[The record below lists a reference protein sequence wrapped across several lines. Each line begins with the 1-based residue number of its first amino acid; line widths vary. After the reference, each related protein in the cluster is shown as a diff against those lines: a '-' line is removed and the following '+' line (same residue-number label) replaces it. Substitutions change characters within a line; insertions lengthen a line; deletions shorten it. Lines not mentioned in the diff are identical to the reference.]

1 MKKFL
6 SILLAL
12 MLVMTSAVWAAPT
25 IQTVETAQEVIEVL
39 EASQEKAKLSST
51 TPAPKS
57 LKPGLNMV
65 TGTTELLDAEGENAS
80 FSDITD
86 VFQIVSGNASTG
98 AVVLNPNKNGN
109 SSNHT
114 YAFSANLYTE
124 GSDYF
129 YPRLHMDFN
138 PDIPRREIY
147 MTCKVA
153 KVNNGSYTTVDQ
165 SWLISDGDILKSFST
180 VPNGNW
186 VYITEQHELGGSG
199 KDYDN
204 TATING
210 ITIQVSSSKANTTP
224 TTILVDDI
232 GIFPAYKITY
242 MNSTGDKV
250 LYSEYVLFD
259 DNGNILET
267 LDVTSKV
274 IDNKFYES
282 WSDSVGGT
290 AIDSYALENEDVVL
304 YALSDGAEVEFTGVS
319 AGKTEL
325 SNIGDETELTADFVG
340 NINVNTDLKWSVTG
354 DAIELSST
362 TGGKITATAVGFGE
376 STVSVTYGETITKS
390 IVIKVADAF
399 DMTSTSTY
407 VTGDSEAVLSL
418 ASKNDY
424 ALDNNIDWTLTDED
438 GVAELTINNDGTATV
453 KSSQNGSGVVYVTAT
468 LKSNKEKTKTI
479 ELYVTSE
486 NDASTTV
493 VKGTASASEITTDAG
508 VLTIA
513 AKSYSK
519 VSPASFDVTY
529 SINDTSLAKLSNNSD
544 GSITV
549 EAIKNGTLI
558 VTVTSVY
565 DPTATAT
572 FAIEISEQ
580 REKFLK
586 YDFRYIALGNSYLDH
601 GASEGWPWADP
612 ENGSRGMAASRAD
625 LDYFNRT
632 KWYLTHN
639 ENYVATITAE
649 KVGGPAW
656 ESSLTTD
663 LVKDILDDAT
673 LSDSEKEER
682 IIARATA
689 TAKTGGSNF
698 IATIQNKFKTFKPN
712 ILTIQLAEN
721 VRCMNQTA
729 LEAAYDVLYGAIA
742 ESVPDDCIVV
752 VISHYVASDVRTIV
766 PMKMAKKYGFLVND
780 MTFIEGYSATSKY
793 NNPYLAYSQYPDS
806 PRIEAIGGHPS
817 DIGMDAIGKGNAEQI
832 NSVLSSKIAS
842 EYIYLPKELTI
853 NGPDAITA
861 ENGTDYYTTSANPAD
876 AETDVI
882 WSVDDENIAYIT
894 DAGILTAVN
903 NGTVEITATSAYDN
917 SVIAT
922 KTVTITGQTPCYT
935 LSYEAGAEDD
945 SIAGIPES
953 FAYAKGEMVLSTDV
967 PTRNG
972 YKFAGW
978 SLTKDGLP
986 VATATITANTAVYA
1000 TWEYAYE
1007 WSFDTDGNY
1016 ESIGHAGMFNSSVK
1030 DGLFTG
1036 MPYEGTCSIYFN
1048 TLLLDSSLYN
1058 DIKVKILV
1066 SSSEANQKL
1075 NVIIKTTDGNI
1086 KYSADILDAQM
1097 HEYTFNLAD
1106 ATGTIT
1112 GFEIVPSVMN
1122 ATVSVDE
1129 IEFVRVPG
1137 ADYLNVNQAN
1147 TIIDANDTVYLIGN
1161 LNIAEGASVILKNGV
1176 FDIDEITGATDKI
1189 TLEDANLITATNFE
1203 GYALINLA
1211 ERASTGNTRYVQIN
1225 GLTYEINERD
1235 NKLGLIC
1242 DKETIVT
1249 VTEKNDKTFI
1259 SAAYYC
1265 INDGVATEI
1274 NSFANGFYTMSG
1286 AQMRVD
1292 EPTGIRFRAGITHT
1306 ARDAADEYKVV
1317 EYGFIVAREDQLK
1330 ETGSQLN
1337 FDFSNIVSGA
1347 AYLKNDSDVITKDY
1361 VFENLDDTIVFTGLL
1376 TNIAKQY
1383 YTSVLSARPYMK
1395 IKTKNDVHIVYGD
1408 VISRSIF
1415 DVAYAVLKDDN
1426 NGLSEEELKVVQSI
1440 VDSSL
1445 PDDESFIDIE
1455 DILKDLT
1462 GEVSVLNNKSA
1473 IFFGDSVAY
1482 GYSTGGNGFGYYA
1495 DLLVDFGTFKN
1506 AARNSATLNTVT
1518 LPDNTVIGQIENN
1531 KITQY
1536 DYVILQGGYGDL
1548 RDVPALGTLT
1558 DGYDV
1563 SQLDTSTFAGAAE
1576 YTLYLATK
1584 YWGTS
1589 KIGFVISYDAPNSA
1603 SGIRSDYEKTKQYWD
1618 MLKAACEKWNVEYLD
1633 LFEGSAVVNGE
1644 EVTYSELFDVHG
1656 YTYIADDKIHPTA
1669 KGYERIVPFI
1679 VDWMETLSTY
1689 ERDFTVVE

>member
-1 MKKFL
+1 MKKIP
-6 SILLAL
+6 SIFLAL
-12 MLVMTSAVWAAPT
+12 ILVFTSTVWAAPT
-25 IQTVETAQEVIEVL
+25 MQTVETAQEVVEVA

-51 TPAPKS
+51 TPAQKS
-57 LKPGLNMV
+57 IKPGLNMV

-80 FSDITD
+80 FSDISD

-109 SSNHT
+109 SSNHA

-129 YPRLHMDFN
+129 YPRLNLDIN
-138 PDIPRREIY
+138 PNIPKREIY
-147 MTCKVA
+147 VTFKVA
-153 KVNNGSYTTVDQ
+153 KVNKGSYTTVDQ
-165 SWLISDGDILKSFST
+165 SWLICDDAIIKSFSV
-180 VPNGNW
+180 VPNADW
-186 VYITEQHELGGSG
+186 VSIAEQHELGDAG
-199 KDYDN
+199 KSYD
-204 TATING
+204 TPTTINY
-210 ITIQVSSSKANTTP
+210 ITIQTSSSKANPTP

-242 MNSTGDKV
+242 MNSTGETE

-267 LDVTSKV
+267 LDVASKV

-290 AIDSYALENEDVVL
+290 AIDTYALENEDVVL
-304 YALSDGAEVEFTGVS
+304 YALNDGVEVEFTGVS

-325 SNIGDETELTADFVG
+325 SNIGEETELTADFVG
-340 NINVNTDLKWSVTG
+340 DINVNTDLKWSVTG
-354 DAIELSST
+354 NAIKLSST
-362 TGGKITATAVGFGE
+362 TGGKVTATAVDFGE
-376 STVSVTYGETITKS
+376 STVSVTYGETITKY
-390 IVIKVADAF
+390 IDIKVVDAF
-399 DMTSTSTY
+399 DITSTSTY

-418 ASKNDY
+418 TSKNDY
-424 ALDNNIDWTLTDED
+424 SLYDNIDWTLTDEES
-438 GVAELTINNDGTATV
+438 VAELTVNNDGTATV

-493 VKGTASASEITTDAG
+493 VKGTASATEITTDAG
-508 VLTIA
+508 TLTIA

-519 VSPASFDVTY
+519 VSSASYEVTY

-549 EAIKNGTLI
+549 EAIKNGTLV
-558 VTVTSVY
+558 VTATSVY
-565 DPTATAT
+565 DPVATAT
-572 FAIEISEQ
+572 FGIEISEQ

-612 ENGSRGMAASRAD
+612 ENGSRGMAASRAE

-632 KWYLTHN
+632 KYYLTHN
-639 ENYVATITAE
+639 ENYVATINAE

-663 LVKDILDDAT
+663 LVKDILDDTT
-673 LSDSEKEER
+673 LSDAEKEER

-721 VRCMNQTA
+721 VRCMNETA

-752 VISHYVASDVRTIV
+752 VITHYVASDVRTKV
-766 PMKMAKKYGFLVND
+766 PMKMAEKHGFLIND
-780 MTFIEGYSATSKY
+780 MTFVEGYSTPSKY

-817 DIGMDAIGKGNAEQI
+817 DTGMDAIGKGNAEQI

-853 NGPDAITA
+853 NGPDAITT
-861 ENGTDYYTTSANPAD
+861 ENGIDYYTTSANPVD

-882 WSVDDENIAYIT
+882 WSVDNENIAYIT

-935 LSYEAGAEDD
+935 LNYEAGAEDE

-953 FAYAKGEMVLSTDV
+953 FAYAKGETVLSTDI

-986 VATATITANTAVYA
+986 VATATITANTTVYA

-1058 DIKVKILV
+1058 DFKVKILV
-1066 SSSEANQKL
+1066 SSSEAKQKL
-1075 NVIIKTTDGNI
+1075 NVTIKTTGGDI
-1086 KYSADILDAQM
+1086 KYIADILDAEM
-1097 HEYTFNLAD
+1097 HEYSFNLSD
-1106 ATGTIT
+1106 VSGTIT

-1147 TIIDANDTVYLIGN
+1147 TVIDANDTVYLIGN
-1161 LNIAEGASVILKNGV
+1161 LNIAEGASVVLKNGV

-1189 TLEDANLITATNFE
+1189 TLEDANLITATDFE

-1211 ERASTGNTRYVQIN
+1211 ERASTGNTRYVQAN
-1225 GLTYEINERD
+1225 GLTYEVNERG
-1235 NKLGLIC
+1235 NKLGLIF

-1249 VTEKNDKTFI
+1249 VTENNANNFV
-1259 SAAYYC
+1259 SSAYYI

-1274 NSFANGFYTMSG
+1274 SVFENALTAKPG
-1286 AQMRVD
+1286 AQIRTD
-1292 EPTGIRFRAGITHT
+1292 ETSGIRFRAGITHT
-1306 ARDAADEYKVV
+1306 ARAAADEYKVV
-1317 EYGFIVAREDQLK
+1317 EYGYIVARADQL
-1330 ETGSQLN
+1330 EESGSQLN
-1337 FDFSNIVSGA
+1337 FDFKNIASGA
-1347 AYLKNDSDVITKDY
+1347 AYLKNDNGVVTKNY
-1361 VFENLDDTIVFTGLL
+1361 IFENSDEEIIFTGLL
-1376 TNIAKQY
+1376 TNITDEY

-1408 VISRSIF
+1408 VVSRSIF

-1426 NGLSEEELKVVQSI
+1426 NGLSEEELEFVQSI

-1445 PDDESFIDIE
+1445 SDDESFIDV
-1455 DILKDLT
+1455 D
-1462 GEVSVLNNKSA
+1462 
-1473 IFFGDSVAY
+1473 
-1482 GYSTGGNGFGYYA
+1482 
-1495 DLLVDFGTFKN
+1495 DLLK
-1506 AARNSATLNTVT
+1506 
-1518 LPDNTVIGQIENN
+1518 Q
-1531 KITQY
+1531 
-1536 DYVILQGGYGDL
+1536 
-1548 RDVPALGTLT
+1548 LT
-1558 DGYDV
+1558 
-1563 SQLDTSTFAGAAE
+1563 
-1576 YTLYLATK
+1576 
-1584 YWGTS
+1584 
-1589 KIGFVISYDAPNSA
+1589 
-1603 SGIRSDYEKTKQYWD
+1603 
-1618 MLKAACEKWNVEYLD
+1618 
-1633 LFEGSAVVNGE
+1633 
-1644 EVTYSELFDVHG
+1644 
-1656 YTYIADDKIHPTA
+1656 
-1669 KGYERIVPFI
+1669 
-1679 VDWMETLSTY
+1679 
-1689 ERDFTVVE
+1689 